1 MDLRESIKRIL
12 REGLD
17 DKWTSDDNQT
27 VTLRELLDIVKDIP
41 VTKVSTKKLIKHALH
56 GDNPDEQKSIEKADL
71 KYPVLVL
78 VNDNKSIK
86 FIVDGH
92 HRIQKA
98 FKHKLPT
105 IKAKLIKF
113 SELPKKFREVLGGE
127 KEEDKEGVGAYAA
140 PAFEMKPDHEHFQH
154 LYNESYDIDYSEATM
169 NIIKKMLDKM
179 ELPSVEYFKVDW
191 SDVNGAYVIRLFY
204 PKDVDDET
212 RWKNEIDITSTIRPF
227 LDLPFYSVI
236 VRSYYHEKPNEFVG
250 GINENYTTW
259 VKRRLN
265 MVKNA
270 YREAYNYMII
280 RFKRSPDY
288 PKDRFTDMFI
298 TIMMDEIHGTLSDWG
313 TEDFDY
319 ERVQKEI
326 KDSYINNIHKLWDEL
341 HEKYPHNN

>member
-1 MDLRESIKRIL
+1 MDLRETIKRIL
-12 REGLD
+12 KEGLD

-41 VTKVSTKKLIKHALH
+41 VTKMPTKRLIKHALH
-56 GDNPDEQKSIEKADL
+56 GDNPDEQKNIEKADL
-71 KYPVLVL
+71 KYPVLIL
-78 VNDNKSIK
+78 VNDDESIK

-113 SELPKKFREVLGGE
+113 SELPKKFRKVLGGE

-154 LYNESYDIDYSEATM
+154 LYNESLDPDYSE
-169 NIIKKMLDKM
+169 KKIYMIEKMVSKM
-179 ELPSVEYFKVDW
+179 ELPSVESFKVDW
-191 SDVNGAYVIRLFY
+191 SDVSEAYVIRLFY
-204 PKDVDDET
+204 PKNVDDET
-212 RWKNEIDITSTIRPF
+212 KWKNEMDITSIIRPF

-236 VRSYYHEKPNEFVG
+236 VRSYYREKPNKFIG

-259 VKRRLN
+259 VKRRMD
-265 MVKNA
+265 MVRDA
-270 YREAYNYMII
+270 EREASRYMIKIFKLSPI
-280 RFKRSPDY
+280 RFTKN
-288 PKDRFTDMFI
+288 KFI
-298 TIMMDEIHGTLSDWG
+298 NLFFSTMMDELHGYLSKWG

-319 ERVQKEI
+319 SKVHQELR
-326 KDSYINNIHKLWDEL
+326 DSFRDYVEELWKHL
-341 HEKYPHNN
+341 NK